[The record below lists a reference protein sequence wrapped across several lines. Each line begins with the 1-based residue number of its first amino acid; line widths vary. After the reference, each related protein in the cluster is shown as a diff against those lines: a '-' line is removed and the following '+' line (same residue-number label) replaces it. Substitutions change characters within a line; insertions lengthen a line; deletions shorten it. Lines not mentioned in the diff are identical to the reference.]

1 MNILKNNKFII
12 IYSFISCLFFYKNA
26 VAKSHFQIHSIHNEI
41 IYYNLVKYENSLY
54 VSSNFGIYQ
63 INHNNSLLIYDE
75 NTKGVINS
83 NLTKSSFLKKIKFIN
98 PPVILPPSFNK
109 TVTDFA
115 IKQNHLYVISKGVL
129 FIYKNTAFD
138 FYPYNSV
145 RSISENCV
153 GTYSGVYING
163 TKLIKTQYT
172 DGQIKEFDSLIF
184 ICFNGLTA
192 FENNKEK
199 ILYWNDN
206 SQTIGHFDK
215 SIYGKINDIYSI
227 GDDNYLLISSKG
239 IYLFNYLLN
248 SFDLIYSNSKEII
261 PIRNLIEDRI
271 KNNGE
276 FHFIDDNKYLSLNI
290 SNFKTSI
297 IQDNLKYVTLDILEC
312 SFDGSFIYSITND
325 NLLLKYIKT
334 DGGIKLMKT
343 FELETSY
350 HSIIDNDDLIFI
362 MGNNGLSVFEK
373 SAERLHNNFIIDEF
387 NSNAIFKSKRD
398 LSLGSIH
405 GIYKFE
411 NVNSVRV
418 RVKYDPVTAIT
429 GQIYGLEKKSYFENI
444 EENQSSK
451 RYLFFTVLILFLF
464 TIIIILI
471 IKNSKVKNLSN
482 EQIVIEIKKYVEN
495 NLRTVSMESLQEEF
509 KLDYYALNNLHV
521 EFSPAKYIKLKR
533 NIKAK
538 ELFLE
543 KKDISKISNLTG
555 YSESYLK
562 KNKYLYLRL

>member
-1 MNILKNNKFII
+1 MNIFKNNKFII
-12 IYSFISCLFFYKNA
+12 FCIYISCLFFYKNA
-26 VAKSHFQIHSIHNEI
+26 VAKNNFQIHSIHNDL

-54 VSSNFGIYQ
+54 VSSNCGIYQ
-63 INHNNSLLIYDE
+63 INPFNNNLLIYDE
-75 NTKGVINS
+75 NTKGVINL
-83 NLTKSSFLKKIKFIN
+83 NLTKSNVFKIKFIN
-98 PPVILPPSFNK
+98 PPVILPSSFAK
-109 TVTDFA
+109 SVTDYA
-115 IKQNHLYVISKGVL
+115 INQNYLYVISKGVL
-129 FIYKNTAFD
+129 FIYKNTAFN

-163 TKLIKTQYT
+163 NKLIKTQYT

-192 FENNKEK
+192 FVNNKEE
-199 ILYWNDN
+199 IIYWNDN
-206 SQTIGHFDK
+206 SVSSSDSGK
-215 SIYGKINDIYSI
+215 ANYGKINDIYSI
-227 GDDNYLLISSKG
+227 GNDNYLLISSKG
-239 IYLFNYLLN
+239 IYLFNYLFN

-261 PIRNLIEDRI
+261 PIRNLIKDRI

-276 FHFIDDNKYLSLNI
+276 FHFIDGNKYFSLNT

-312 SFDGSFIYSITND
+312 SFDGSYIYSITND

-343 FELETSY
+343 FKLETSY

-373 SAERLHNNFIIDEF
+373 SVERLHNNFILDEF

-411 NVNSVRV
+411 NVNS
-418 RVKYDPVTAIT
+418 
-429 GQIYGLEKKSYFENI
+429 LEKKSYFENI
-444 EENQSSK
+444 EENQSSE
-451 RYLFFTVLILFLF
+451 RYLFYIVLIFFLF
-464 TIIIILI
+464 IITIILI
-471 IKNSKVKNLSN
+471 IKNLKVKNLSN
-482 EQIVIEIKKYVEN
+482 EQIIIEIKKYVEN
-495 NLRTVSMESLQEEF
+495 NLSTVSMLSLQEEF

-538 ELFLE
+538 ELFQE
-543 KKDISKISNLTG
+543 KKDISKISKLTG